1 MVVICAGQ
9 DLALKE
15 GNPLKTEQS
24 NKKAAVIISLI
35 LSLLVLFS
43 LVYLLLPG
51 PGSSEAGRYSI
62 PLNNISENR
71 SIIIESPDGGKNE
84 IELRPGS
91 IGIVSADCPDKLCV
105 RQGFISDARLPIT
118 CLPNRLVILLRPALN
133 GAESDSITPDIV
145 TY

>member
-1 MVVICAGQ
+1 M
-9 DLALKE
+9 
-15 GNPLKTEQS
+15 KTEQS

-51 PGSSEAGRYSI
+51 PGSSEAGRYTAEIYQGGRLLYSI
-62 PLNNISENR
+62 PLNNISVIR

>member
-1 MVVICAGQ
+1 M
-9 DLALKE
+9 
-15 GNPLKTEQS
+15 KTEQS

-51 PGSSEAGRYSI
+51 PGSPEAGRYTAEIYQGGRLLYSI

-71 SIIIESPDGGKNE
+71 SFIIESPDGGKNE

>member
-1 MVVICAGQ
+1 M
-9 DLALKE
+9 
-15 GNPLKTEQS
+15 NTEQS

-43 LVYLLLPG
+43 LAYLLLPG
-51 PGSSEAGRYSI
+51 PGSSEEDCFTAEIYQGGRLLYSI

-71 SIIIESPDGGKNE
+71 SIIIESPGGGKNE

-91 IGIVSADCPDKLCV
+91 IGIVSADCPDRLCV

-118 CLPNRLVILLRPALN
+118 CLPNRLVILLRPAGN
-133 GAESDSITPDIV
+133 GAESDSITPDII